1 MDYII
6 ELRTGKKHYLKDFT
20 HKNPV
25 KLAEN
30 LIAKGLF
37 IAEGGEIPVTVQVGI
52 EVLENER
59 QNLIYER
66 EQLEKEKADFEATKQ
81 LTQIAKRE
89 RKPKIS

>member
-20 HKNPV
+20 HKNPL

-37 IAEGGEIPVTVQVGI
+37 IAEGSEIPVSVQVGI
-52 EVLENER
+52 EVLEAER
-59 QNLIYER
+59 LSLISER
-66 EQLEKEKADFEATKQ
+66 EQLEKEKAEFEATKQ
-81 LTQIAKRE
+81 IAKRG

>member
-37 IAEGGEIPVTVQVGI
+37 IAEGSEIPVSVQVGI
-52 EVLENER
+52 EVLEAER
-59 QNLIYER
+59 LSLISER
-66 EQLEKEKADFEATKQ
+66 EQLEKEKAEFET
-81 LTQIAKRE
+81 TRQIAKRG

>member
-20 HKNPV
+20 HKNPL

-37 IAEGGEIPVTVQVGI
+37 IAEGSEIPVSVQVGI
-52 EVLENER
+52 EVLEAER
-59 QNLIYER
+59 LSLISER
-66 EQLEKEKADFEATKQ
+66 EQLEKEKAEFET
-81 LTQIAKRE
+81 TRQIAKRG

>member
-20 HKNPV
+20 HKNPL

-37 IAEGGEIPVTVQVGI
+37 IAEGSEIPVSINVGI
-52 EVLENER
+52 EVLEAER
-59 QNLIYER
+59 LSLISER
-66 EQLEKEKADFEATKQ
+66 EQLEKEKAEFET
-81 LTQIAKRE
+81 TRQIAKRG

>member
-6 ELRTGKKHYLKDFT
+6 ELRTGKKHFLKDFT
-20 HKNPV
+20 HKNPL

-37 IAEGGEIPVTVQVGI
+37 IAEGSEIPVSINVGI
-52 EVLENER
+52 EVLEAER
-59 QNLIYER
+59 LSLISER
-66 EQLEKEKADFEATKQ
+66 EQLEKEKAEFET
-81 LTQIAKRE
+81 TRQIAKRG

>member
-20 HKNPV
+20 HKNPL

-52 EVLENER
+52 EVLEAER
-59 QNLIYER
+59 LSLISER
-66 EQLEKEKADFEATKQ
+66 EQLEKEKAEFETTK
-81 LTQIAKRE
+81 QIAKRG

>member
-6 ELRTGKKHYLKDFT
+6 ELRTGKKHFLKDFT
-20 HKNPV
+20 HKNPL

-37 IAEGGEIPVTVQVGI
+37 IAEGSEIPVSMQVGI
-52 EVLENER
+52 EVLEAER
-59 QNLIYER
+59 LSLISER
-66 EQLEKEKADFEATKQ
+66 EQLEKEKAEFET
-81 LTQIAKRE
+81 TRQIAKRG

>member
-6 ELRTGKKHYLKDFT
+6 ELRTGKKHFLKDFT
-20 HKNPV
+20 HKNPL

-37 IAEGGEIPVTVQVGI
+37 IAEGSEIPVSVQVGI
-52 EVLENER
+52 EVLEAER
-59 QNLIYER
+59 LSLISER
-66 EQLEKEKADFEATKQ
+66 EQLEKEKAEFET
-81 LTQIAKRE
+81 TRQIAKRG